1 MECLIARERICGPS
15 SVAPI
20 IAPII
25 SKATS
30 ISQGRS
36 SGRLDVVHRMDVS
49 TY

>member
-15 SVAPI
+15 SMAL
-20 IAPII
+20 IAAII

>member
-15 SVAPI
+15 SMAL

-36 SGRLDVVHRMDVS
+36 SGRLDVAHRMDVS